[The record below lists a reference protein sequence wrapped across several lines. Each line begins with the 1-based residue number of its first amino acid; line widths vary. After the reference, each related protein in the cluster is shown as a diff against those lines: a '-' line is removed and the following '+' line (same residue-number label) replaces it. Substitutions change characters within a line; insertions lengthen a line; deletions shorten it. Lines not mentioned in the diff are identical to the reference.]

1 MPKPGSQMRN
11 ILLLVLVALLALSFA
26 DTLSAQEEKNQEEI
40 QKEEASETKKKEPSF
55 PPPFCNFTISFPQEP
70 DIQKICD
77 KKNKAR
83 INCFEQARYTYT
95 YTDGS
100 KIDVRAIC
108 NRMTQDIY
116 DHYSER
122 VMDMTVKA
130 MINRALM
137 DHYETSYRAETNY
150 KQAALVGEGKRNR
163 KPTIFIAQLWI
174 GQQSSLSVEAE
185 MSNEKNKLADEVF
198 SKLLKSI
205 HYRKPIEDEG
215 DSENKN

>member
-1 MPKPGSQMRN
+1 MPKHGNPMRSVF
-11 ILLLVLVALLALSFA
+11 LLFFAVVLTHSLALP
-26 DTLSAQEEKNQEEI
+26 LYAQEKSEKQEDA
-40 QKEEASETKKKEPSF
+40 KTEETEKKEPSF

-77 KKNKAR
+77 KKNKTR

-108 NRMTQDIY
+108 NRMSKDIY

-137 DHYETSYRAETNY
+137 DHYETSYRAENYY
-150 KQAALVGEGKRNR
+150 KQAALVGEGKRNK
-163 KPTIFIAQLWI
+163 KPAIFIAQLWI
-174 GQQSSLSVEAE
+174 GQHSSLSVEAE
-185 MSNEKNKLADEVF
+185 MVNEKNQFADDAF
-198 SKLLKSI
+198 GKILKSI
-205 HYRKPIEDEG
+205 HYRDPSA
-215 DSENKN
+215 DSENKK